1 LVTAVERVVRFS
13 MDKATG
19 KLSKAERAASDITEG
34 ERRAIAREAMRAAF
48 EHLTGRVVMGLEEI
62 KAKDPEAVKSITS
75 IVVSG
80 GVAAN
85 GYLRHM

>member
-1 LVTAVERVVRFS
+1 
-13 MDKATG
+13 
-19 KLSKAERAASDITEG
+19 
-34 ERRAIAREAMRAAF
+34 MRAAF

>member
-1 LVTAVERVVRFS
+1 
-13 MDKATG
+13 
-19 KLSKAERAASDITEG
+19 
-34 ERRAIAREAMRAAF
+34 
-48 EHLTGRVVMGLEEI
+48 VVMGLEEI
-62 KAKDPEAVKSITS
+62 KAKDSEAAKPITS